1 MNGYEIHEMNEAQDM
16 KHRPQIVV
24 EEEEKM
30 VVNAYPDQRTEQTK
44 DEQTRVRVRV
54 DIYLQLIRY

>member
-1 MNGYEIHEMNEAQDM
+1 MNGYEEHEMQEG
-16 KHRPQIVV
+16 KYRPQIVV

-44 DEQTRVRVRV
+44 NEQTRVRVRG
-54 DIYLQLIRY
+54 DIYLWNLRY